1 MAAHSREESKIACN
15 CGKSTFSL
23 ADDGIFFFVLAE
35 PWHDIHGLIVG
46 CEMRGGVGA
55 AINKFWPTKI
65 GRVEAKNVPKL
76 NKYRAESSTGRGGG
90 MAL

>member
-1 MAAHSREESKIACN
+1 
-15 CGKSTFSL
+15 
-23 ADDGIFFFVLAE
+23 
-35 PWHDIHGLIVG
+35 
-46 CEMRGGVGA
+46 MRGGVGA

-90 MAL
+90 YGIMSTGINKEESWIMKKVALELSHLWIQLKFGSKQNPVNL